1 MNMAKHKS
9 KKPKLNKKRAKEI
22 RRKKALEQKA
32 KLRVEK
38 STPPLQAKKEKPEPK
53 VQKKPVYLKKYKPLA
68 LATAACLALILLGI
82 GLAKI
87 GFFAAVQGAFVPRG
101 KISTGSLPISEGYNE
116 VKNVPKGQV
125 RYRIN
130 KSVVFENR
138 YGQGDIMLENPET
151 CEFNLVFSFYTKN
164 DSKLIYTSPMLKPGE
179 YIFKDKLQKRL
190 KQGDYECTYKVIA
203 YTADKV
209 RVGET
214 GGFLTISIES

>member
-22 RRKKALEQKA
+22 RRKKALEHKAEIKAEKVAAPFQTKA
-32 KLRVEK
+32 KK
-38 STPPLQAKKEKPEPK
+38 PKPE
-53 VQKKPVYLKKYKPLA
+53 VRKKAVDLKKYKPLA
-68 LATAACLALILLGI
+68 LALLACLALILLGI
-82 GLAKI
+82 GLAKV
-87 GFFAAVQGAFVPRG
+87 GFFSAVQGAFVPRG
-101 KISTGSLPISEGYNE
+101 KVSTGSLPISEGYDD
-116 VKNVPKGQV
+116 VKNVPKGEV

-130 KSVVFENR
+130 KSIVFEDR

-164 DSKLIYTSPMLKPGE
+164 DSKLVYTSPMLKPGE
-179 YIFKDKLQKRL
+179 YLFKDKLQKRL
-190 KQGDYECTYKVIA
+190 KQGEYECAYKVIA

-214 GGFLTISIES
+214 GGFLNISVES